1 MGWSASGGVILFLSF
16 GFFSFTRG
24 FRVGSALTF
33 LAATIRVAII
43 GTSNGPDWAA
53 ICRERKPN
61 PSHASNNFLE
71 VADNFLDFEAVICLA
86 RWYAD
91 VRFSRIRLDY
101 TCLYSSLF
109 IVFSII
115 ATKAGALTLSLE
127 SR

>member
-1 MGWSASGGVILFLSF
+1 MKRLRLGRSRRSLPLK
-16 GFFSFTRG
+16 
-24 FRVGSALTF
+24 
-33 LAATIRVAII
+33 AACNRRLCVRVAFI
-43 GTSNGPDWAA
+43 GTSSDPDWAA
-53 ICRERKPN
+53 ICREPKPN
-61 PSHASNNFLE
+61 PSAASNNFLE